1 MLQLVKAMQMPIYK
15 YNPSPASLK
24 RKAEDIDDSFE
35 LERGDR
41 PGQGRVAKKA
51 KPTSGYVPGTGKP
64 YRGTARERPNPPPLG
79 SIDLLGDKPAN
90 VPSKRREAVAKQDT
104 KNLNRNAPKAKVL
117 NGVGVPSTC
126 DDTLANSVDVEGY
139 EPTEPGSSQ
148 RCAARSHR
156 RWHHQSSSAHQE

>member
-1 MLQLVKAMQMPIYK
+1 MLKLVKATQMPIYK

-24 RKAEDIDDSFE
+24 RKAEDINDSFE

-41 PGQGRVAKKA
+41 PGQGRATKKV

-64 YRGTARERPNPPPLG
+64 YRGTAKERPNPPPLG
-79 SIDLLGDKPAN
+79 TIGVLGDKPAT
-90 VPSKRREAVAKQDT
+90 VPFKRREAVAKQDT
-104 KNLNRNAPKAKVL
+104 KNLNRNAPKAKVR

-126 DDTLANSVDVEGY
+126 NDTLANGVDVEGY

-148 RCAARSHR
+148 SCAAKSH
-156 RWHHQSSSAHQE
+156 